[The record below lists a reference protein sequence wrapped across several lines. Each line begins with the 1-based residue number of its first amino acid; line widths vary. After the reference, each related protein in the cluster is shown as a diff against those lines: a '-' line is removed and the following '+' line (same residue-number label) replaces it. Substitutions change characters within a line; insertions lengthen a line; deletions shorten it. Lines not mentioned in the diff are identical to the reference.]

1 MVAILQ
7 NGLLNKTMITVADTE
22 EDSKSGAIYEV
33 VVEISAV
40 LGTSMMPISQILK
53 LGRGAVVEL
62 DRRVGENIELKA
74 NDQLVARGEIIVLDE
89 LLGVT
94 ISEIVK
100 SNLTQNK

>member
-1 MVAILQ
+1 M
-7 NGLLNKTMITVADTE
+7 ADTE
-22 EDSKSGAIYEV
+22 NDTAKEDVRTGSIYEV
-33 VVEISAV
+33 TVEISAV

-62 DRRVGENIELKA
+62 DRRVGEDIDLRA

-94 ISEIVK
+94 ITEIVK
-100 SNLTQNK
+100 SNTSQGT